1 MRKITTLTV
10 VIFGLFADACLA
22 NNPYL
27 PVNNTSQFRITSC
40 GQVTSL
46 TDSTGIMSEGMNMNF
61 LVALT
66 AVNYL
71 KAHVPANLL
80 APYLGPSARPYD
92 RLNFYQSVLVY
103 LQGYCQAHPFVSF
116 DTAEQALAL
125 ELTNNHS

>member
-1 MRKITTLTV
+1 MRNIAVLAV
-10 VIFGLFADACLA
+10 VVFGLLAGACLA
-22 NNPYL
+22 NNPYS
-27 PVNNTSQFRITSC
+27 PPSNISQFHITSC
-40 GQVTSL
+40 EQVTSL
-46 TDSTGIMSEGMNMNF
+46 TDSTGIMSEGINMNF

-71 KAHVPANLL
+71 KAHVPANLI
-80 APYLGPSARPYD
+80 APYLGPSATPYD
-92 RLNFYQSVLVY
+92 RLSFYQNVLVY